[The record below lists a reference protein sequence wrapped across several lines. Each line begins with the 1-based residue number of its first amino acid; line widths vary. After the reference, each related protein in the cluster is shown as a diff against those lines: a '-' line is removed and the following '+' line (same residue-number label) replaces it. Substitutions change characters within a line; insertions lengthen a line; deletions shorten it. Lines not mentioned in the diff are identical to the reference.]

1 MSHSVQITFDSADP
15 AGLAAFWAAALGYV
29 VQPPPE
35 GFASW
40 QAFLETIGKEDDGSA
55 SALVDPEGN
64 GPRLFFQRV
73 PEGRKAKNRVHL
85 DVNAGG
91 GHGTPADVRRQRVDA
106 EADRLTGMGATFRDR
121 FDKDGEYWVVLDDP
135 EGNVFCLQ

>member
-15 AGLAAFWAAALGYV
+15 AGLAEFWAAALGYV

-55 SALVDPEGN
+55 SAAVDPEGK

-106 EADRLTGMGATFRDR
+106 EADRLTGIGATFRER

-135 EGNVFCLQ
+135 EGNAFCLQ